1 MTDPET
7 LALQRQI
14 AELQAQLAA
23 RQATAAAP
31 SPIASAPGDG
41 AHFAQAV
48 SAGGHV
54 IGRDFVQ
61 IVRQSVFRSED
72 PAEAQS
78 VIAHYL
84 DALARE
90 LAGIKLGGIDPAAS
104 DGRREP
110 LQLADVYVP
119 LDSQLRIPAS
129 SSLTDWLARRR
140 RGEGERNAGEQ
151 PDEKT
156 RAVSLLEALAQ
167 HRRLGVIG
175 SAGSGKSTFA
185 ASVLLALAQAWQGH
199 AQELARLG
207 EHWQHGALLPIRVV
221 LRRFAEWLPAG
232 VAGARAGD
240 LWQFIGQDL
249 ADSGYGLSARTIDY
263 VQRIAR
269 EHGALIVF
277 DGLDECGS
285 EARRQRVVAAVEEL
299 MRSAGKRCRFVLTAR
314 PYAWPGGAQ
323 PEAGVYALAEL
334 DKAQIAQFIGGWY
347 AALVRRAWLPPG
359 EAGRK
364 RDDLL
369 AASQR
374 RDLLPLARNPL
385 LLTLMTTLHANRGR
399 LPDDRADLYD
409 ESVELLL
416 LRWNQQIGA
425 DRALLEALD
434 TPGIK
439 LSDLRAVLERLAF
452 EVHQEDSGSG
462 TALLASNAEAPSH
475 SAEIG
480 EGRLLAAFR
489 PLLKNDHNKAAIV
502 VDYIEKRA
510 GLLVGQGERA
520 GERKFVFPHRTFQEF
535 LAACYLTTRSDF
547 AARCRALALAAPGH
561 WQVVLPLAARIAKA
575 ERGASA
581 ADRLICC
588 QTVHEFRRDRQPQA
602 AEWACAVLAGLQLL
616 EIGMAAMRMDAGTN
630 AIARRVAGWLVE
642 LLPIPPQDGGLP
654 AQQRALAGDILAQ
667 LGDPRFDA
675 QRLFLPADDWL
686 GFVHIAAD
694 ADFRIGTRRAD
705 SEKVRRASDYS
716 PADYERNDQPT
727 PTPEFYFGRYLVTV
741 AQFRAFVEATGHELH
756 DARALHDA
764 ENRPVRLITWYEAV
778 KYCEWLHERLHSD
791 GAFARLPLAALVRAQ
806 GWQVTLPSELEWE
819 KAARGGLVAA
829 VYPWGDEFDANR
841 ANVDKTG
848 IGDTTAVGA
857 FPPNAY
863 GLYDCA
869 GNLWEWTR
877 SLWGEGLDKPDF
889 LYPYHADDA
898 KREDLA
904 AGEDILRVVRG
915 GSWSLRRVSA
925 RCAVRL
931 RRFPYYWLDNGG
943 FRVLLRRSPVSLL

>member
-1 MTDPET
+1 MSTIKKIF
-7 LALQRQI
+7 LASSSELADDRVRFRLFIGEKNNEWVPKGVFLEVIVWEDFLDALSPTRLQDEYNRQI
-14 AELQAQLAA
+14 RACDVFVMLFWSKVGRYTEEEFSAAVGQFQASLRPFVYTYFKTAPLTADHSKRADLQSLWAFQDKLKALGHYQTEYANTDQLLLHFSQQLDKLVDGGFIQFPEEGDRAGGCAADQLATNSGGLVSTGSGNG
-23 RQATAAAP
+23 AT
-31 SPIASAPGDG
+31 
-41 AHFAQAV
+41 FAGPV
-48 SAGGHV
+48 SAGGDV
-54 IGRDFVQ
+54 VGRDFVQ
-61 IVRQSVFRSED
+61 IIRQSVFRSED

-129 SSLTDWLARRR
+129 SSLADWLARRR

-151 PDEKT
+151 PDEEL

-167 HRRLGVIG
+167 HR
-175 SAGSGKSTFA
+175 
-185 ASVLLALAQAWQGH
+185 
-199 AQELARLG
+199 EL
-207 EHWQHGALLPIRVV
+207 
-221 LRRFAEWLPAG
+221 
-232 VAGARAGD
+232 
-240 LWQFIGQDL
+240 
-249 ADSGYGLSARTIDY
+249 
-263 VQRIAR
+263 
-269 EHGALIVF
+269 GALIVF

-347 AALVRRAWLPPG
+347 AALVRRAWLPLG
-359 EAGRK
+359 EAERK

-369 AASQR
+369 AASER
-374 RDLLPLARNPL
+374 PDLLPLARNPL

-489 PLLKNDHNKAAIV
+489 PLLNDDHNKAAIV

-588 QTVHEFRRDRQPQA
+588 QTVHEFRRGRQPQA

-764 ENRPVRLITWYEAV
+764 ENRPVRRVTWYEAV

-791 GAFARLPLAALVRAQ
+791 GAFADLPLAALVRAQ
-806 GWQVTLPSELEWE
+806 GW
-819 KAARGGLVAA
+819 
-829 VYPWGDEFDANR
+829 
-841 ANVDKTG
+841 
-848 IGDTTAVGA
+848 
-857 FPPNAY
+857 
-863 GLYDCA
+863 
-869 GNLWEWTR
+869 
-877 SLWGEGLDKPDF
+877 
-889 LYPYHADDA
+889 
-898 KREDLA
+898 
-904 AGEDILRVVRG
+904 
-915 GSWSLRRVSA
+915 
-925 RCAVRL
+925 
-931 RRFPYYWLDNGG
+931 
-943 FRVLLRRSPVSLL
+943 